1 MADRNGGFVQ
11 NYHDTHLDDPD
22 PGIVMG
28 YYDGADLPTYDFLAR
43 EYAIGD
49 RWFASVLGATW
60 PNRLYLTSGK
70 AAGSRDNRGKF
81 SGTQY
86 RNKSWVRQLDA
97 AGVTWKGYGDAAYGH
112 CSIRFTDAN
121 YRSSLNY
128 EPFGGSLTGF
138 GFLRDC
144 ETGQLPAVSLIDP
157 TFFKDDDHPPAD
169 IGLGQAFVART
180 YNALAKSPAWDRTLL
195 VVVYDEHGGFFDHV
209 PPDRA
214 EDDDPDCRRYG
225 VRVPV
230 FFIGPYVPKGRCFHT
245 TWDHAAIVKTILTRF
260 CSNGGSLPDLGARVA
275 AASHIGE
282 VLSEPV
288 ARAAVAMPLPAVRNL
303 LAAARAPGARGI
315 HRRAR
320 GAADQ
325 RRRGVADPDRA
336 TPAGVRDGEAEGP
349 PREERGA
356 PRAEGR
362 GRLTRGVRGQPRAAS
377 RRTATGKS
385 PSRSPTLRRRAAVLR
400 RAPVTTSIHALDAV
414 PGGSN
419 TSVSPQRSAGTSGR
433 STPSSRPLAC
443 SGTATSIRSA
453 PSRRRNAS
461 TFARSRPSIAS
472 GW

>member
-1 MADRNGGFVQ
+1 MPKAKNRIVSAPSAAADPFLQNLQKFDHLVILMMENRSFDHMLGYLSLTGGRTDVDGLKGGEANDYRPTPAAPPVTVTVHRLTSPTLLASQDPCHDGACVDQQVSGRNGGFVQ
-11 NYHDTHLDDPD
+11 NYHDTHRDDPD

-28 YYDGADLPTYDFLAR
+28 HYDGADLPTYDFLAR

-97 AGVTWKGYGDAAYGH
+97 AGVSWKGYGDAAYGH
-112 CSIRFTDAN
+112 CSIKFTDAN
-121 YRSSLNY
+121 YRSSINY

-180 YNALAKSPAWDRTLL
+180 YNALAKSPAWNRTLL

-209 PPDRA
+209 PPDKA
-214 EDDDPDCRRYG
+214 EDDDPDCRSYG

-230 FFIGPYVPKGRCFHT
+230 FFIGPFVPKGRCFHT
-245 TWDHAAIVKTILTRF
+245 TWDHASIVKTILTRF
-260 CSNGGSLPDLGARVA
+260 CSKDGSLPDLGARVA

-282 VLSEPV
+282 VLSETV
-288 ARAAVAMPLPAVRNL
+288 ARASVPMPLPTVKNL
-303 LAAARAPGARGI
+303 LAQRAHIALAEYTDGPAN
-315 HRRAR
+315 
-320 GAADQ
+320 
-325 RRRGVADPDRA
+325 
-336 TPAGVRDGEAEGP
+336 TPTSDDEHLLIRTVRHLQA
-349 PREERGA
+349 
-356 PRAEGR
+356 
-362 GRLTRGVRGQPRAAS
+362 
-377 RRTATGKS
+377 
-385 PSRSPTLRRRAAVLR
+385 
-400 RAPVTTSIHALDAV
+400 
-414 PGGSN
+414 
-419 TSVSPQRSAGTSGR
+419 SAGTKG
-433 STPSSRPLAC
+433 
-443 SGTATSIRSA
+443 GGKKA
-453 PSRRRNAS
+453 PGLEALRRKAD
-461 TFARSRPSIAS
+461 A
-472 GW
+472 G